1 MPPILADVRSNM
13 LAHLSNRPPGLAF
26 SSLCP
31 ESVKRIIFVRGLLHC
46 TPWIFKEKMI
56 YSMEKWWL
64 EFKYFQNG
72 WTYKWWWG
80 QPQWCPRENSKS
92 SFSHAGNNTY
102 LKHGLVSL
110 CSRCANCYQGI
121 YCLQAAALKRPK
133 EEYMESQDWV
143 LSQPKEIRKG
153 DMKIQASFDKIRL
166 NSFTIM
172 CFQL

>member
-31 ESVKRIIFVRGLLHC
+31 ESVKIIIFVRGLLHC
-46 TPWIFKEKMI
+46 PPWIFKEKMI
-56 YSMEKWWL
+56 YSMEKCWL
-64 EFKYFQNG
+64 EFKSFQNG

-92 SFSHAGNNTY
+92 SFSHTGNNTY
-102 LKHGLVSL
+102 LKHSLVCL

-121 YCLQAAALKRPK
+121 YCLQAATLKRPK
-133 EEYMESQDWV
+133 EDYMESKSKLWGN
-143 LSQPKEIRKG
+143 K
-153 DMKIQASFDKIRL
+153 F
-166 NSFTIM
+166 
-172 CFQL
+172 

>member
-31 ESVKRIIFVRGLLHC
+31 ESVKRIIFVRGLLHSP
-46 TPWIFKEKMI
+46 PWIFKEKMI

-64 EFKYFQNG
+64 EFKSFQNG

-92 SFSHAGNNTY
+92 SFSHTGNNTY
-102 LKHGLVSL
+102 LKHSLVSL

-121 YCLQAAALKRPK
+121 YCLQAATLKRQK
-133 EEYMESQDWV
+133 EDYMESKSKLWGN
-143 LSQPKEIRKG
+143 K
-153 DMKIQASFDKIRL
+153 F
-166 NSFTIM
+166 
-172 CFQL
+172 

>member
-64 EFKYFQNG
+64 EFKSFQNG

-80 QPQWCPRENSKS
+80 QPQWCPMENSKS
-92 SFSHAGNNTY
+92 SFSHTGNNTY
-102 LKHGLVSL
+102 LKHSLVSL

-121 YCLQAAALKRPK
+121 CCLQAATLKRPK
-133 EEYMESQDWV
+133 EDYMESKSKLWGN
-143 LSQPKEIRKG
+143 K
-153 DMKIQASFDKIRL
+153 F
-166 NSFTIM
+166 
-172 CFQL
+172 